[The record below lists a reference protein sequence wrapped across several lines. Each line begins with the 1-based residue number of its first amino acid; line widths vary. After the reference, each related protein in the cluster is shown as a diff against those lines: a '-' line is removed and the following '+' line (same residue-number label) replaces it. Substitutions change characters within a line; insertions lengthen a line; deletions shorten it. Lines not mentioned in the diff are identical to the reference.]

1 MASFGFQYQQ
11 MSPSYV
17 VLLAVAAMSGPA
29 ANEPV
34 AVVPIRLEKNLPI
47 ADVRI
52 NGAIVPMILDSAA
65 AGFVLHGPRAAELGL
80 AQSGS
85 GLSSGSGGAQS
96 VGLAGGVK
104 ADLGGAAITADRVIL
119 FDMTA
124 LKFAGPVDGILGM
137 PLFGR
142 YVVEIDYP
150 GLKARI
156 YDPKSFRAGPNA
168 EVIPMRMTVGPTVKG
183 SVKLKEHGVVPLDI
197 QLDTGSAHVLTLA
210 TPFVDR
216 YGLATQ
222 EGVTTGHTLGFGGS
236 APDVVGTVEEVRIG
250 RRTMRNA
257 SVRFSRHTSGS
268 FASER
273 FYSGNMGGE
282 FLKPYRVTFDVP
294 GSRLILE

>member
-1 MASFGFQYQQ
+1 MT
-11 MSPSYV
+11 
-17 VLLAVAAMSGPA
+17 GPA
-29 ANEPV
+29 ANEPM

-47 ADVRI
+47 AEVRI
-52 NGAIVPMILDSAA
+52 NGAAVAMILDSAA

-104 ADLGGAAITADRVIL
+104 ADLGGAAVAADRVIL

-124 LKFAGPVDGILGM
+124 LKFARPVDGILGM

-156 YDPKSFRAGPNA
+156 YDPKSFHPRPNA
-168 EVIPMRMTVGPTVKG
+168 EVIPMRMTVAPTVRG
-183 SVKLKEHGVVPLDI
+183 SVKLKEQGVVPLDVE
-197 QLDTGSAHVLTLA
+197 LDTGSAHVLTLA

-222 EGVTTGHTLGFGGS
+222 EGLTAGRTLGFGGS
-236 APDVVGTVEEVRIG
+236 APDLVGTLEEVRIG
-250 RRTMRNA
+250 TRAMRNA
-257 SVRFSRHTSGS
+257 TVRFSRHTTGS
-268 FASER
+268 FASEKT
-273 FYSGNMGGE
+273 FSGNLGGE
-282 FLKPYRVTFDVP
+282 FLKTYRVTFDVP